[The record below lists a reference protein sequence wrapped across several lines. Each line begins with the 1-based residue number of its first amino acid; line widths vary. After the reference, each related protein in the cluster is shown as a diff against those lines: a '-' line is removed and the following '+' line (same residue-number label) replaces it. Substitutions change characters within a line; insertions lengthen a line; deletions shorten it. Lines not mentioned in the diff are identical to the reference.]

1 MDDDAD
7 ATMILTALPLENWKR
22 PPWRPHHVA
31 EYHPARSESLQPYT
45 KWSSRPGSEPSSVE
59 ADVYVWRYALL
70 AVHARKEEE
79 E

>member
-1 MDDDAD
+1 MVVVIIQMRHLSIFGNIACVDNDAD

-45 KWSSRPGSEPSSVE
+45 K
-59 ADVYVWRYALL
+59 
-70 AVHARKEEE
+70 
-79 E
+79 